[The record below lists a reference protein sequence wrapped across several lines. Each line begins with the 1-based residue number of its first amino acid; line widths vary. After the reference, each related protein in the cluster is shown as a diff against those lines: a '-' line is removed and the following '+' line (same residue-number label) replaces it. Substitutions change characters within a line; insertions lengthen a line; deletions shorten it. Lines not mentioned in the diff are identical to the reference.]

1 MNLNKN
7 KMKGFSY
14 SKSVGRDIKETVD
27 EHDEEE
33 ESPVKEPSESTLNNQ
48 DRKSGNDHE
57 LRRS

>member
-1 MNLNKN
+1 
-7 KMKGFSY
+7 MKGFSY

-48 DRKSGNDHE
+48 DRKSANDHE

>member
-7 KMKGFSY
+7 KMKGYSY

-48 DRKSGNDHE
+48 DRKSANDHE